1 MSRGLGRVERELLEE
16 ISTGEGRTVVAAA
29 GLTASESEARRRAA
43 RSLQRKGL
51 ACLRTSRRH
60 TRKSLLMTARA
71 AAEWDAEAGRAALEM
86 AQDRQDEAR
95 RDEMAAFKAIREAQ
109 GGDEQAAEG
118 ERNTARITIRAMHGR
133 ESTADFLLSD
143 IEAGLGTTWSLGRPR
158 QTKDGITLTATLR
171 PSIESHGMEECITL
185 F

>member
-43 RSLQRKGL
+43 RSLDRKGL
-51 ACLRTSRRH
+51 ACLRTSRRGP
-60 TRKSLLMTARA
+60 RKSMLMTARA
-71 AAEWDAEAGRAALEM
+71 ASEWDAATGQAALER

-95 RDEMAAFKAIREAQ
+95 RDEMAAFRAIREAQ
-109 GGDEQAAEG
+109 GGEGPASGG
-118 ERNTARITIRAMHGR
+118 ERNTARITIRLAHGR
-133 ESTADFLLSD
+133 ESTVDFLLSD
-143 IEAGLGTTWSLGRPR
+143 IETGLGTAWSLGRPR

-171 PSIESHGMEECITL
+171 PDIESHESKD
-185 F
+185 

>member
-1 MSRGLGRVERELLEE
+1 MSRGLGRIERELLEE
-16 ISTGEGRTVVAAA
+16 ISTGEGRTIVATP
-29 GLTASESEARRRAA
+29 GLTPAESEARRRAA
-43 RSLQRKGL
+43 RSLDRKGL
-51 ACLRTSRRH
+51 ACLRAGRRY
-60 TRKSLLMTARA
+60 TRRSLLMTARA
-71 AAEWDAEAGRAALEM
+71 AAEWDARAGEEALER

-95 RDEMAAFKAIREAQ
+95 RDEMAAFQAIRAAK
-109 GGDEQAAEG
+109 GDKGPATEG
-118 ERNTARITIRAMHGR
+118 ERNTARITIKPMHGR

-171 PSIESHGMEECITL
+171 PGIESHGPEAPATL